1 MSGMTT
7 GNEMTPAQY
16 ADGERDALAIAA
28 AFVRKDMEAVD
39 LISRNS
45 NANAVITALLNLLF
59 RSLADSKTDPG
70 TWIDRRQAQLR
81 KAASDD
87 A

>member
-1 MSGMTT
+1 MTT
-7 GNEMTPAQY
+7 ENEMTPERY

-45 NANAVITALLNLLF
+45 NAGAVIIALLNLLF
-59 RSLADSKTDPG
+59 LAIKTSGIDPG
-70 TWIDRRQAQLR
+70 IWIEVRQAQLR
-81 KAASDD
+81 EAASGDT
-87 A
+87 

>member
-1 MSGMTT
+1 
-7 GNEMTPAQY
+7 MTPGQY

-28 AFVRKDMEAVD
+28 AFVRNDMEAVQ

-45 NANAVITALLNLLF
+45 DANAVITALLNLLF
-59 RSLADSKTDPG
+59 LSLAHSKADPR
-70 TWIDRRQAQLR
+70 TWIERRQAQLR
-81 KAASDD
+81 KAASDG

>member
-1 MSGMTT
+1 MTT
-7 GNEMTPAQY
+7 GSDMTPEQY

-39 LISRNS
+39 LISHNS
-45 NANAVITALLNLLF
+45 DANAVITALLNLLF

-70 TWIDRRQAQLR
+70 RWIERRQAQLR
-81 KAASDD
+81 KAASDG

>member
-1 MSGMTT
+1 MTSGS
-7 GNEMTPAQY
+7 EMTPEQY

-28 AFVRKDMEAVD
+28 AFVHNDIEAVR

-45 NANAVITALLNLLF
+45 DANAVITALLNLLF
-59 RSLADSKTDPG
+59 LSLAHSKTDPE
-70 TWIDRRQAQLR
+70 TWIERRQAQLR
-81 KAASDD
+81 KAASGG